1 MALIESSVHLAK
13 KLDMQ
18 MVTEGVETAE
28 EWNLAS
34 DTGCHYIQGHYIA
47 KPMPADKLSAWIEEW
62 SSIQSSISLN

>member
-1 MALIESSVHLAK
+1 
-13 KLDMQ
+13 

-47 KPMPADKLSAWIEEW
+47 KPMPADKLLAWIEEW